1 MDRVLNAK
9 LTYEDYASAPADGM
23 IYQILDGQLSVTPAP
38 SPLHQRASKRLQRQ
52 LEAYFEDAGRG
63 EVFNA
68 PIDLILSPHDV
79 MQPDLVVVTDPS
91 SVTARG
97 IERPPLL
104 VVEVISPST
113 ARQDRQLKAQRY
125 AVLGV
130 PNYWILDPDQ
140 GGLECFALEAG
151 SYGLVAAGQGL
162 ERVTPSAWPG
172 LTIDLAMLWR

>member
-1 MDRVLNAK
+1 
-9 LTYEDYASAPADGM
+9 
-23 IYQILDGQLSVTPAP
+23 
-38 SPLHQRASKRLQRQ
+38 
-52 LEAYFEDAGRG
+52 
-63 EVFNA
+63 
-68 PIDLILSPHDV
+68 
-79 MQPDLVVVTDPS
+79 
-91 SVTARG
+91 
-97 IERPPLL
+97 